1 MGVKDQPAIARLRL
15 PQRTRT
21 AATQSP
27 SRRESPRVGTP
38 IVGFG
43 LCGNLELQSGVGARA
58 FQNARLQKQARKQ
71 AELLLPAAVSTIVAL
86 LINNVTVIVFILLPL
101 SIILTVVMYC
111 SFYPTYTAIF
121 GRPQR
126 DETSVP
132 ESNDSAR

>member
-1 MGVKDQPAIARLRL
+1 MRL

-58 FQNARLQKQARKQ
+58 FQNARLQKQDTKP
-71 AELLLPAAVSTIVAL
+71 AEVLRPAALQAYQQGRHAEAQAICRQVVKDLPNHFVAL
-86 LINNVTVIVFILLPL
+86 QLL
-101 SIILTVVMYC
+101 
-111 SFYPTYTAIF
+111 
-121 GRPQR
+121 G
-126 DETSVP
+126 TS
-132 ESNDSAR
+132 E